1 MSMKKRVAEVVIQ
14 ALKALK
20 MNGTLEFD
28 QVPQFQLDVPKVAD
42 HGDFAANAAL
52 VLAKSARRPPRQL
65 AELIRDTLTP
75 PTGMLARVEIA
86 GPGFINF
93 FIQDTYW
100 LQVLADIEAA
110 GGTYGDSTMG
120 AGKKVQVEFVSA
132 NPTGPL
138 HVGHGRG
145 AALGDALANI
155 LAVTGHQVE
164 REYYINDV
172 GLQMQTLGLSLFLRV
187 QELQGAQLVF
197 PENCYQGDY
206 IRELAEKY
214 YAAHGPLPAGEPEAG
229 TLNACGRYAGEAI
242 LQGIRDDLEDFGVRF
257 DHWFSETRLF

>member
-1 MSMKKRVAEVVIQ
+1 M
-14 ALKALK
+14 
-20 MNGTLEFD
+20 F
-28 QVPQFQLDVPKVAD
+28 
-42 HGDFAANAAL
+42 
-52 VLAKSARRPPRQL
+52 
-65 AELIRDTLTP
+65 
-75 PTGMLARVEIA
+75 ARVEIA

-93 FIQDTYW
+93 FIQDSYW

-110 GGTYGDSTMG
+110 QGTYGNSTMG
-120 AGKKVQVEFVSA
+120 VGKKVQVEFVSA

-155 LAVTGHQVE
+155 LACTGHQVE

-187 QELQGAQLVF
+187 QELQGKQVIF

-206 IRELAEKY
+206 IKELAEDY
-214 YAAHGPLPAGEPEAG
+214 LADPWSRAIGRAGP
-229 TLNACGRYAGEAI
+229 
-242 LQGIRDDLEDFGVRF
+242 
-257 DHWFSETRLF
+257 